1 MRNYGISQMR
11 STARIVMICPNCG
24 QENSEFAETLRRWQ
38 DEGVRSV
45 ALVIG
50 GPDGLVL
57 LGRAVVQR
65 VVDHERPGVGGRS
78 APVQEEPTF
87 AGSRRPSPR

>member
-1 MRNYGISQMR
+1 MMAPVKS
-11 STARIVMICPNCG
+11 SDRIKPVHGWMTI
-24 QENSEFAETLRRWQ
+24 QQAAAEFGLGVGTLYAW
-38 DEGVRSV
+38 VRTGKIAYHTTS
-45 ALVIG
+45 
-50 GPDGLVL
+50 DGLVL